1 MSEASEK
8 HCGFSHLQVWR
19 KVKKD
24 WDKTFSTIPV
34 RFSTDIQI
42 EDYGSSNTTAGL
54 KTSFGWVPITFN
66 TNLRGVKGFF
76 IFHITFHI
84 GA

>member
-1 MSEASEK
+1 MQEEANTIAEK
-8 HCGFSHLQVWR
+8 TLAKMHRLQADVGGFGEALRIQHPQVWR

-42 EDYGSSNTTAGL
+42 EDYGSSNTTAD
-54 KTSFGWVPITFN
+54 
-66 TNLRGVKGFF
+66 
-76 IFHITFHI
+76 
-84 GA
+84 